1 MADDNTL
8 YVMGGTS
15 GEVRFF
21 LVRSQRLN
29 TMEAYD
35 IRMDKWTAFS
45 SDLLHV
51 RSAGAAV
58 KVLGSI
64 YAFGGTDN
72 SHKVHNSLEIF
83 TMELKSWRFGAQMPS
98 ARFDHAACSI
108 SDSVVTTGGQVS
120 GFLFFL
126 CVSYSVLVHLI

>member
-1 MADDNTL
+1 
-8 YVMGGTS
+8 
-15 GEVRFF
+15 
-21 LVRSQRLN
+21 
-29 TMEAYD
+29 MEAYD
-35 IRMDKWTAFS
+35 IRMDKWTAFP

-83 TMELKSWRFGAQMPS
+83 TMELKSWRFGAPMPS
-98 ARFDHAACSI
+98 SRFDHAACSI
-108 SDSVVTTGGQVS
+108 SDSVVTTGGQVG
-120 GFLFFL
+120 GFPQFL
-126 CVSYSVLVHLI
+126 LRAFCAILVHFILLYSNSFPGWFCSVARRRFLSA